1 MCAIVNGAKA
11 PRDLAAGIVNA
22 INDVHAGV
30 GYNKLRLHIRTAFI
44 CPEAADIRLQ
54 RLTGGYFPV
63 PVRAGWAVMGRYI
76 FVSESIKLL
85 VNKKAAVFGGNSSVF
100 KTALT
105 CKLLKHL
112 RKLFI
117 KLFAAVGLMK
127 LHCAVK
133 QFTFIYLQ

>member
-1 MCAIVNGAKA
+1 MSMQVS
-11 PRDLAAGIVNA
+11 GITSCGCISGLLSYVQKQRIYGFSA
-22 INDVHAGV
+22 SQG
-30 GYNKLRLHIRTAFI
+30 
-44 CPEAADIRLQ
+44 DISLYPSERSK
-54 RLTGGYFPV
+54 
-63 PVRAGWAVMGRYI
+63 GWAVMGRYI
-76 FVSESIKLL
+76 FVSVRIKLL